1 MRVHEL
7 ARELQIETKELMPL
21 LKELGIEA
29 KTHSSGL
36 LDYQVDDVRRRF
48 RAGKAVKTGKA
59 GKAGKDAGS
68 AKAPES
74 VKEVERIDETSGD
87 KLTER
92 RIGQTVIRRRKK
104 AEAEPEA
111 VEAQAEETRAAAGGH
126 EPDGLH
132 PAGDSAP
139 GEPELEN
146 YEPVSAGGA
155 AVQPVEE
162 IAGQKSAVKK
172 LSFKGKESTPASIVG
187 RIDLKP
193 RHAPAAEQHA
203 PPARSA
209 PSVLPVEPVVI
220 PVSQPGFVRKTTA
233 EEEAIEREKRA
244 KETLKEKS
252 KRQKFRWQQEPL
264 SEEVI
269 EEADHGA
276 AQHRRVRYKVK
287 DKPPVKVRRK
297 GEAAPAARKG
307 TEKTVPK
314 AIKRKIRVQD
324 GITVG
329 ELAKRMGVK
338 ASDIIR
344 KLIALGIMA
353 TINQMLDIDTA
364 TLVATDF
371 SYEIETVSIE
381 EETMY
386 HEQSPDA
393 DEHLQPRC
401 PVVTVM
407 GHVDHGKTSLLDT
420 IRNTSVV
427 DGEKGGITQHI
438 GAYKVST
445 PHGDIAFVDTPG
457 HEAFTAMRARGAQ
470 VTDIVILVVA
480 AEEGPMPQTIEAINH
495 ARAAQVPIIVAINKI
510 DKPDANPE
518 KVRQELSNHGLLAE
532 DWGGDTIFVELSA
545 KKNINIDKLLEM
557 VLLQAEMLELKANPD
572 KPAKG
577 SIIEAR
583 LDKGRGPIATVLVQE
598 GTLRVGDSF
607 TSKQHFGKVRALI
620 DEHGRTMK
628 QAGPSTPVEIIGFSA
643 VPEAG
648 DVFMVV
654 DEKKARQTSDYW
666 QMKRREGDLR
676 KDARVS
682 LENFLSTVAE
692 ADVKTLRIV
701 LKADVQGSFEALKQV
716 LENLNTDEVKV
727 QIIHSNVGA
736 ISQNDVMLAAA
747 SKAIIIGFNVKTE
760 PKVNETAEQEKVD
773 VRNYQIIY
781 DVVDEV
787 KKAMSG
793 MLAPRLVEKSS
804 GKAEVRQVF
813 EITKM
818 GTIAG
823 CFVVEGRIMGRS
835 KGRVLRGGEVV
846 YEGDISSLKR
856 FKDDVREALS
866 GQDCGIALGGYKE
879 FQEGDIIESFIV
891 EEVERKL

>member
-7 ARELQIETKELMPL
+7 AKELQIETKDIMPL
-21 LKELGIEA
+21 LKELGIEV

-36 LDYQVDDVRRRF
+36 LDYQVDDVRRRV
-48 RAGKAVKTGKA
+48 RAGKS
-59 GKAGKDAGS
+59 GKDAGS
-68 AKAPES
+68 AKGLEP
-74 VKEVERIDETSGD
+74 VKEVEKIDVASGE
-87 KLTER
+87 KLMER

-104 AEAEPEA
+104 ADAEPEA
-111 VEAQAEETRAAAGGH
+111 AETQTEEPLAAA
-126 EPDGLH
+126 EAKVQDDQQA
-132 PAGDSAP
+132 AGIAAP
-139 GEPELEN
+139 GEPEQNQPEPAADVEAASAEAPQAA
-146 YEPVSAGGA
+146 EPVEAK
-155 AVQPVEE
+155 PVF
-162 IAGQKSAVKK
+162 KK
-172 LSFKGKESTPASIVG
+172 LNFKGKESTPASIIG

-193 RHAPAAEQHA
+193 RHVPEPEQPVRPA
-203 PPARSA
+203 
-209 PSVLPVEPVVI
+209 PVVQTI
-220 PVSQPGFVRKTTA
+220 PVSVEQPGVVRKPSA
-233 EEEAIEREKRA
+233 EEEAREREKRA
-244 KETLKEKS
+244 KDPVKDKL
-252 KRQKFRWQQEPL
+252 KRQKFRWQQVPL
-264 SEEVI
+264 SEEIV
-269 EEADHGA
+269 EDADQGA
-276 AQHRRVRYKVK
+276 AQSRRVRYKVK
-287 DKPPVKVRRK
+287 DRLPVKVRRK
-297 GEAAPAARKG
+297 GEAAPAAKKG

-344 KLIALGIMA
+344 KLIALGMMA

-371 SYEIETVSIE
+371 SYEIESVSNEPEAMFEAKSDDAE
-381 EETMY
+381 ENM
-386 HEQSPDA
+386 
-393 DEHLQPRC
+393 LPRC

-420 IRNTSVV
+420 IRNSNVA

-438 GAYKVST
+438 GAYKVTT
-445 PHGDIAFVDTPG
+445 PRGEIAFVDTPG
-457 HEAFTAMRARGAQ
+457 HEAFTSMRARGAQ

-480 AEEGPMPQTIEAINH
+480 AEEGAKPQTIEAINH

-510 DKPDANPE
+510 DKPEANPE
-518 KVRQELSNHGLLAE
+518 KVRQELSNYGLLSE
-532 DWGGDTIFVELSA
+532 EWGGDTIFVEVSA
-545 KKNINIDKLLEM
+545 KKNMNIDKLLEM
-557 VLLQAEMLELKANPD
+557 VLLQAEMLDLRANPD

-583 LDKGRGPIATVLVQE
+583 LDKGRGPMATVLVQE

-607 TSKQHFGKVRALI
+607 ASKQHFGKVRALI
-620 DEHGRTMK
+620 DAHGRTMK
-628 QAGPSTPVEIIGFSA
+628 EAGPSTPVEIIGFSA

-648 DVFMVV
+648 DMFLVV

-666 QMKRREGDLR
+666 QAKLREGDLR
-676 KDARVS
+676 KDARIS
-682 LENFLSTVAE
+682 LENFMSSVAE
-692 ADVKTLRIV
+692 ADAKVLRIV
-701 LKADVQGSFEALKQV
+701 LKADVQGSFEALKQS
-716 LENLNTDEVKV
+716 LENLSTDEIKV
-727 QIIHSNVGA
+727 QIIHSSVGA

-781 DVVDEV
+781 DVMDEV
-787 KKAMSG
+787 KKAMLG
-793 MLAPRLVEKSS
+793 MLAPKYAEKSS

-813 EITKM
+813 EISKL

-823 CFVVEGRIMGRS
+823 CFVVEGRILSRS

-846 YEGDISSLKR
+846 HEGDISSLKR
-856 FKDDVREALS
+856 FKDDVREAVS
-866 GQDCGIALGGYKE
+866 GQDCGIALGSYKD

-891 EEVERKL
+891 EELERKL

>member
-7 ARELQIETKELMPL
+7 ARELQMETKDLMPL

-36 LDYQVDDVRRRF
+36 LDYQVDEVRRRV
-48 RAGKAVKTGKA
+48 RAGRGGKGA
-59 GKAGKDAGS
+59 AA
-68 AKAPES
+68 AKGHEP
-74 VKEVERIDETSGD
+74 VKEVEKIDETSGQ

-92 RIGQTVIRRRKK
+92 RIGGTVIRRRKK
-104 AEAEPEA
+104 ADAEPEA
-111 VEAQAEETRAAAGGH
+111 AEALTEDILTSAGGH
-126 EPDGLH
+126 EKAPEDYQ
-132 PAGDSAP
+132 PAAGVGPEVLDRVSNEPAESTESAAPEVQPGGDSI
-139 GEPELEN
+139 E
-146 YEPVSAGGA
+146 
-155 AVQPVEE
+155 
-162 IAGQKSAVKK
+162 QKITIKK
-172 LSFKGKESTPASIVG
+172 PNFKGKESTPASIIG

-193 RHAPAAEQHA
+193 RHAREPEQPVQPVRPAQ
-203 PPARSA
+203 
-209 PSVLPVEPVVI
+209 PVVI
-220 PVSQPGFVRKTTA
+220 PFEQPESPRKPTA
-233 EEEAIEREKRA
+233 EEEAREREKRA
-244 KETLKEKS
+244 KDPLKDKS
-252 KRQKFRWQQEPL
+252 KRQKFRWQQETL
-264 SEEVI
+264 SQEVI
-269 EEADHGA
+269 DEADHGA

-329 ELAKRMGVK
+329 DLAKRMGVK
-338 ASDIIR
+338 ANELIR

-353 TINQMLDIDTA
+353 TINQVLDIDSA
-364 TLVATDF
+364 TLVANDF
-371 SYEIETVSIE
+371 NYEIETVSNE
-381 EETMY
+381 VETMFD
-386 HEQSPDA
+386 EQSPDTG
-393 DEHLQPRC
+393 ENLQPRC

-420 IRNTSVV
+420 IRNTAVA

-438 GAYKVST
+438 GAYKVTT

-480 AEEGPMPQTIEAINH
+480 AEEGPKPQTIEAINH

-518 KVRQELSNHGLLAE
+518 KVRQELSNHGLLSE
-532 DWGGDTIFVELSA
+532 EWGGDTIFVEVSA
-545 KKNINIDKLLEM
+545 KMNINIDKLLDM
-557 VLLQAEMLELKANPD
+557 VLLQAEMLDLRANPD

-583 LDKGRGPIATVLVQE
+583 LDKGMGPIATVLVQE
-598 GTLRVGDSF
+598 GTLRLGDSF
-607 TSKQHFGKVRALI
+607 TSKQQFGKVRALI
-620 DEHGRTMK
+620 DDHGRTMK
-628 QAGPSTPVEIIGFSA
+628 EAGPATPVEIIGFSG

-648 DVFMVV
+648 DMFLVV

-666 QMKRREGDLR
+666 QTKRRDEDLR
-676 KDARVS
+676 KDARIS
-682 LENFLSTVAE
+682 LENFMSSIAE
-692 ADVKTLRIV
+692 ADAKTLRIV
-701 LKADVQGSFEALKQV
+701 LKADVQGSFEALKQS

-727 QIIHSNVGA
+727 QIIHSSVGA
-736 ISQNDVMLAAA
+736 ISRNDVMLAAA

-760 PKVNETAEQEKVD
+760 TKVSETAEQEKVD

-787 KKAMSG
+787 RRAMTG
-793 MLAPRLVEKSS
+793 MLAPKFVEKSS

-813 EITKM
+813 EISKL

-823 CFVVEGRIMGRS
+823 CFVTEGRIVSRS
-835 KGRVLRGGEVV
+835 KGRVLRAGEVV
-846 YEGDISSLKR
+846 CEGDISSLKR
-856 FKDDVREALS
+856 FKDDAREALS
-866 GQDCGIALGGYKE
+866 GQDCGIALGSFKD

-891 EEVERKL
+891 EELERKL